1 MDARLED
8 LPVIDV
14 DTHFTEPPDLWT
26 SRAPAKLIDRAP
38 RVVRNDQGQEQWVVD
53 VDRVL
58 GPVGY
63 CVVRR
68 DGSKGSGRVTLATFE
83 EVHPGASDPQ
93 ARLAVMDSFGITMQ
107 ILYPNVLGFTGSFVM
122 NIGDA
127 ALRSFCITAYND
139 AVADLQRSGRG
150 RLFPQAVLPIWDIG
164 EAVAE
169 LERAHDRL
177 GLKGVVL
184 TDSPETWGLPHLSD
198 PTWDPLWA
206 AAQERGLPINF
217 HIGGGGSAGDVWPG
231 PSAGAWIAAMSTFAQ
246 MGNMRCILNLIFSG
260 LLDRFPSLNFVS
272 VESGVGWIPF
282 LIESA
287 EYQWDENAVTG
298 LELRPREYFQRQIF
312 ASYWFENEIGT
323 ALEKLG
329 EDNLMFET
337 DFPHPTC
344 LYPEVREKIGQT
356 LGHLAPRIQRKVLF
370 ETAARVYGL
379 EIADVGA

>member
-26 SRAPAKLIDRAP
+26 SRAPAELIERAP
-38 RVVRNDQGQEQWVVD
+38 RVVRNEQGQEQWVVD
-53 VDRVL
+53 MDRVL

-68 DGSKGSGRVTLATFE
+68 DGSKGSGQVTLATFE

-287 EYQWDENAVTG
+287 EYQWDENAVSG

-312 ASYWFENEIGT
+312 ASYWFEKEIDS
-323 ALEKLG
+323 AIDKLG

-344 LYPEVREKIGQT
+344 LYPDVREKIDQT

-370 ETAARVYGL
+370 ETAARVYDL
-379 EIADVGA
+379 EIAGVGA